1 MDSHNPT
8 DADSDIETLARETD
22 TPVATVQEIYRTE
35 HAKLDRVARI
45 KTFVPVLIHRRVK
58 ELLQSRRSPH
68 HLRRSAP

>member
-8 DADSDIETLARETD
+8 DMDSDIETLARETE

-58 ELLQSRRSPH
+58 DLLQSRRSSDN
-68 HLRRSAP
+68 LRRSAP